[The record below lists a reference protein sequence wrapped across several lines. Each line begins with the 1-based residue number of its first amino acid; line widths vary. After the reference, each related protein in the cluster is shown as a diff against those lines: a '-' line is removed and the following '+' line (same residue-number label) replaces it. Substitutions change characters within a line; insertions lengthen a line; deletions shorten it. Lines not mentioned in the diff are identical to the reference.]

1 MSKQEVT
8 KIVGFIPLAVYLKHN
23 DKPEYVFGIADME
36 LPMQFVERLSATQCL
51 VNALGIGY
59 TVIDTKELYVRQ
71 YVVPFSEVENLCTY
85 QKEIDF
91 DEHI

>member
-1 MSKQEVT
+1 MSKPEVT

-23 DKPEYVFGIADME
+23 KNPEYVFGIADME

-51 VNALGIGY
+51 VNALG
-59 TVIDTKELYVRQ
+59 TDFAVVNTKELYVRQ
-71 YVVPFSEVENLCTY
+71 YVVLFSEVENLCTY

-91 DEHI
+91 NEHI